1 MRRALL
7 LIAVVACVL
16 AGCGSSAKPAASPI
30 STELSYFPSNSPF
43 VMTVVTA
50 PGSAAVKQ
58 AQGLVGTFPG
68 GSLGEAALMSK
79 LQQIGINYDADIRP
93 LFGNPVAFGIAGDG
107 LAGRAR
113 NQFLVAWIT
122 KDSATLSSL
131 VKKIFHS
138 APSAGTHN
146 GATLYQLGSEALAIK
161 GPTLLLGSSTAILD
175 GALDRHANGSG
186 ISQSQYSRD
195 VSGLPQNTLMQ
206 TFGSL
211 SGVLSKP
218 PAAKARRVPW
228 VAALRGYAAAIT
240 ANSSGLTLQYRL
252 DTSRAPLTS
261 PQLPIAEGT
270 SAPGLAGTEP
280 IVGAVKDPAQTI
292 SFIEAAEQLTSPSQ
306 YAAFQK
312 RQADLQRK
320 TGVSLNSLLSMLT
333 GDLIVQSYRHKT
345 MGRAVLSDPAGATR
359 TLAKLASEPK
369 AVFSHATSVRSLGGG
384 FYEIKE
390 SGTAI
395 TLGVVGNQLV
405 VGSTTS
411 AALRAF
417 ASAPVTVAAG
427 AQGTVAYRI
436 ALPTLVK
443 LAIKQAPSPIA
454 RMILGSLGE
463 ITGWTAASTSGLT
476 GSATVAVK

>member
-1 MRRALL
+1 M
-7 LIAVVACVL
+7 
-16 AGCGSSAKPAASPI
+16 
-30 STELSYFPSNSPF
+30 
-43 VMTVVTA
+43 
-50 PGSAAVKQ
+50 
-58 AQGLVGTFPG
+58 
-68 GSLGEAALMSK
+68 
-79 LQQIGINYDADIRP
+79 
-93 LFGNPVAFGIAGDG
+93 
-107 LAGRAR
+107 
-113 NQFLVAWIT
+113 
-122 KDSATLSSL
+122 
-131 VKKIFHS
+131 
-138 APSAGTHN
+138 
-146 GATLYQLGSEALAIK
+146 
-161 GPTLLLGSSTAILD
+161 
-175 GALDRHANGSG
+175 
-186 ISQSQYSRD
+186 
-195 VSGLPQNTLMQ
+195 
-206 TFGSL
+206 
-211 SGVLSKP
+211 
-218 PAAKARRVPW
+218 
-228 VAALRGYAAAIT
+228 
-240 ANSSGLTLQYRL
+240 
-252 DTSRAPLTS
+252 
-261 PQLPIAEGT
+261 
-270 SAPGLAGTEP
+270 EP